1 MLKDVVA
8 VQPLSDHRL
17 RVTFDDRVEGIINV
31 RELVQFT
38 GVFQPLQD
46 ATFFAQVKVNPE
58 LGTVCWPND
67 ADLDSEVLYAK
78 VTGRAIPEYMTAKK

>member
-58 LGTVCWPND
+58 LGTV
-67 ADLDSEVLYAK
+67 
-78 VTGRAIPEYMTAKK
+78 